1 MYHKK
6 LLFIGVLLASF
17 STVRAQ
23 HLSYIVSFPNLAHHE
38 ANVEIVVSDLTTRTA
53 IFRMSRSSPGRY
65 ATHEFGKNVYDVKA
79 FDATGKPLAINKIDG
94 DVYEVPRPGAYV
106 RLQYTLY
113 GNYADGTYVGI
124 DPSGVNLNMPGAFMW
139 MKGADNQPITIHF
152 NIPAE
157 WHWTIATQL
166 QKTADA

>member
-1 MYHKK
+1 MIKRPT
-6 LLFIGVLLASF
+6 VLLPLLVILFHTSI
-17 STVRAQ
+17 AQ
-23 HLSYIVSFPNLAHHE
+23 RVSYIVSFPNLAHHE
-38 ANVEIVVSDLTTRTA
+38 AQVELIVSDLTTRTA